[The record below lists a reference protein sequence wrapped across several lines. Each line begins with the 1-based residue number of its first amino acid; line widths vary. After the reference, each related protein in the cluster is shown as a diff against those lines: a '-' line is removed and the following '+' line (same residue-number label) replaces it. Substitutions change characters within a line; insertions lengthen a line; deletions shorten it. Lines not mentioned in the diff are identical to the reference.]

1 MAEERILRYAE
12 PTLYKKMIEIFSFY
26 HIHPYDIQA
35 TIKKEEKGYELLLKF
50 PNHSTGIKT
59 WLPYNYNQV
68 FHFDEEARKFFEK
81 AADACRSLLMAEYN
95 KTTKP

>member
-12 PTLYKKMIEIFSFY
+12 PTIYKKMIEIFSFH

-50 PNHSTGIKT
+50 PNHSARIKT
-59 WLPYNYNQV
+59 WLPYSQV

-81 AADACRSLLMAEYN
+81 AADTCRSLLMTEFN